1 VSAPVTKI
9 AAVAVHPSETTD
21 AEATRVPFPYQ
32 TAPPAAQT
40 PVLESITMDAPS
52 RTPDAPPPFPP
63 EVATAGL
70 PPAPEPPGAAEIPN
84 VTHVWQKW
92 NNCGPSSVLMALSAH
107 GVVLDQLEVAAR
119 MKPDREDT
127 NVTPDEIARFAR
139 AQGFVAFAGL
149 NGRTE
154 LLRALVSAGIP
165 VIAEQWIT
173 VDGRGEMGHYRVV
186 VGYDDAAGEVIVQDS
201 YYGARRRHTY
211 DGFAAEWRPFLG
223 AYVAVARPDQ
233 QAALD
238 AALGADIDQGAVVS
252 NLRNQ
257 LESEAAGPGDAWT
270 WYRLGEA
277 RSLAGDHEGA
287 VGAYEEAI
295 RIGLPTRAFWYQFGF
310 YRSLLETG
318 RAERAL
324 AHADATLATMS
335 GENLEESQYW
345 RGRALLALGRPADAR
360 ASFERALLFNP
371 LFEEARRALNGGG

>member
-1 VSAPVTKI
+1 
-9 AAVAVHPSETTD
+9 
-21 AEATRVPFPYQ
+21 
-32 TAPPAAQT
+32 
-40 PVLESITMDAPS
+40 
-52 RTPDAPPPFPP
+52 
-63 EVATAGL
+63 
-70 PPAPEPPGAAEIPN
+70 
-84 VTHVWQKW
+84 
-92 NNCGPSSVLMALSAH
+92 MALSAH